1 MGRRGRGVEDFFRGF
16 QAGYKTVGGVLQD
29 AELRKIA
36 NTTPEEEA
44 LKRAANAEEMQRA
57 QAETQALAAQDAE
70 TFGAGANAD
79 LATGSGMGNQVRT
92 GTQYRMLG
100 KVFDQAPTQEQQD
113 RARLPAMAN
122 VLAKYGDP
130 MSAVRLRREAQQGDM
145 EARRMTLEE
154 GRAQRDTQAHEQ
166 RMKAGGMEL
175 ETGQLNLEKAKSEAE
190 QRAAA
195 QKFEASV
202 GALRAQGAKPG
213 WDDLD
218 RMATEAGMSQQSK
231 ADYLSR
237 AYNMDELKTKARAQ
251 ERAVLI
257 DEAAQKGLDAVVKVY
272 DTHPLFDNGIKGR
285 VVRDKKT
292 GMVSVYDGDA
302 LVAQGA
308 NDNEV
313 VAMIQQRVRDPIAA
327 VNFEYQMQ
335 KVKSG
340 LKKDEADIAQSRASA
355 AASQAHA
362 AARADKKSAADAAV
376 ALAREQYQAAGKPFS
391 KATEQAIRTGVVNVF
406 KEEKQGARNE
416 YTTNVGDVA
425 ITRTNKS
432 TGAVDVIDPR
442 SGTILSSIPAPGTN
456 GGYAAYVSA
465 YNKAKAAGNQD
476 AMREL
481 TEAARAAGLVR

>member
-130 MSAVRLRREAQQGDM
+130 MSAVRLRREAQQGEM

-175 ETGQLNLEKAKSEAE
+175 ETGQLNLDEAKAKAE
-190 QRAAA
+190 QRAAM

-202 GALRAQGAKPG
+202 GAMRAQGVKPG

-218 RMATEAGMSQQSK
+218 RLATEAGMSQQSK

-340 LKKDEADIAQSRASA
+340 IKKDEADIAQSRASA
-355 AASQAHA
+355 AASGASAEAHRA
-362 AARADKKSAADAAV
+362 NARQTGLETKYMEKHGAKMGTTSSAPEGGKPTHIPVKDIMGQTEGVMVFQGGQPTGFYGAADVKAGRNATIGPKVGETRVINGVNAV
-376 ALAREQYQAAGKPFS
+376 WDGRGW
-391 KATEQAIRTGVVNVF
+391 
-406 KEEKQGARNE
+406 
-416 YTTNVGDVA
+416 
-425 ITRTNKS
+425 
-432 TGAVDVIDPR
+432 
-442 SGTILSSIPAPGTN
+442 
-456 GGYAAYVSA
+456 
-465 YNKAKAAGNQD
+465 KAAK
-476 AMREL
+476 
-481 TEAARAAGLVR
+481 